1 MTATPPPGIP
11 SDNGTIVQLLGTDS
25 AGRALL
31 DVDGSGQAADT
42 GTLSTLG
49 ISDAERVQLATLY
62 PVGRSLWRV
71 AITHFTPYDY
81 NWPYGPPEDADP
93 PPSDKPETD
102 DEQPDPEDSTPCPG
116 CSIEAQSQTLGEE
129 IPLTVTRFICITGAI
144 GCRDAKRHKP

>member
-1 MTATPPPGIP
+1 MYGPPNIRWAQPARTPCLAPCPPPQGIPMRSSCPSMRPWLLVPHVSTSRNPSRWAGMTATPPPGKP

-62 PVGRSLWRV
+62 PVGRSMWRV
-71 AITHFTPYDY
+71 AITHFTPY
-81 NWPYGPPEDADP
+81 
-93 PPSDKPETD
+93 
-102 DEQPDPEDSTPCPG
+102 
-116 CSIEAQSQTLGEE
+116 
-129 IPLTVTRFICITGAI
+129 
-144 GCRDAKRHKP
+144 